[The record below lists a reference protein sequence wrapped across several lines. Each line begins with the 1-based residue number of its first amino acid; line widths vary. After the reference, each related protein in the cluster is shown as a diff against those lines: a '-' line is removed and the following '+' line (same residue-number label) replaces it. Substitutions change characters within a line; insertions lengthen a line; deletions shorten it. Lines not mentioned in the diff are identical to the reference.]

1 MRLTTE
7 DRIYAIT
14 RQIAPPTEQDK
25 TLIISEQSLYVF
37 FSIDICDSTKLKA
50 DVKNWFDANF
60 MLYNVLFE
68 SMHFWKY
75 NGDEVLYAEQFS
87 NLETL
92 IDIVEKAYV
101 YMKHLQNELCNKFG
115 KSFRLKGTIWL
126 AEIGKDFNSSTC
138 YHVKPNNS
146 GDEFVGTSIDEGF
159 RLAKKITGSK
169 IVIDPKIIY
178 YFLVV
183 SSIYNNKKDYSW
195 FEEDGK
201 FFRYAREIPSS
212 INDKLENL
220 ISFVRFVGFTKLKG
234 IWNNRMYPVFWYYQ
248 SDKDNEYDEELDNI
262 HVCPTKIKDPQ
273 QSARECYK
281 PETLENVFNA
291 VNISTDLKRM
301 LNNIAEGN
309 YAYSYT
315 LNTQATLY
323 YSIACVNPE
332 SNRILIAK
340 RSSQRM
346 HLKGVWEFIP
356 FKHRSME
363 IVSTIKTEFK
373 TLFGMDIN
381 IITDGELEQNIIPLH
396 FCTTYRNGVGHNNL
410 LCVAFFEGARSDEE
424 ILKSLREK
432 VDTKVYEDFAFVDI
446 SDSAKYKS
454 LTRKEIENDSLKA
467 LSNSNSIYCDNTATM
482 YFAKTICAVRS
493 FWDFFKSGK
502 NWYDYGGRGEIVDV

>member
-1 MRLTTE
+1 
-7 DRIYAIT
+7 
-14 RQIAPPTEQDK
+14 
-25 TLIISEQSLYVF
+25 
-37 FSIDICDSTKLKA
+37 LKR
-50 DVKNWFDANF
+50 N
-60 MLYNVLFE
+60 Y
-68 SMHFWKY
+68 
-75 NGDEVLYAEQFS
+75 
-87 NLETL
+87 
-92 IDIVEKAYV
+92 
-101 YMKHLQNELCNKFG
+101 
-115 KSFRLKGTIWL
+115 FR
-126 AEIGKDFNSSTC
+126 C
-138 YHVKPNNS
+138 Y
-146 GDEFVGTSIDEGF
+146 
-159 RLAKKITGSK
+159 
-169 IVIDPKIIY
+169 
-178 YFLVV
+178 
-183 SSIYNNKKDYSW
+183 DYT
-195 FEEDGK
+195 D
-201 FFRYAREIPSS
+201 
-212 INDKLENL
+212 N
-220 ISFVRFVGFTKLKG
+220 
-234 IWNNRMYPVFWYYQ
+234 
-248 SDKDNEYDEELDNI
+248 DNEYDEELDNI
-262 HVCPTKIKDPQ
+262 HVCPTKIKD
-273 QSARECYK
+273 SRHSTRECYK

-323 YSIACVNPE
+323 YSIGCINPE

-340 RSSQRM
+340 RSSQRK

-410 LCVAFFEGARSDEE
+410 LCVAYFEGAHSDEE

-493 FWDFFKSGK
+493 FWDFYKSDK